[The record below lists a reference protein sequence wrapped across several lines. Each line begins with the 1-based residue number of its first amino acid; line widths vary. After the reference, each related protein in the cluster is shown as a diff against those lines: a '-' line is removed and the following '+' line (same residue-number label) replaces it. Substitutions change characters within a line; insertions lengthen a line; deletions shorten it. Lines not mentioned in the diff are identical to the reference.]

1 MDKDEK
7 VDYYYSNPYLGASYQ
22 NFWVT
27 RIKSHKYQGIEK
39 QHTHTHTPMIIHIKK
54 EPCLRLSFDVE
65 INITKLQKFEGKWY
79 NSRNVYLNKEEK
91 ISSQIYDFRKH
102 TSHAFFLKKCLKP
115 YPNSL
120 KDK

>member
-1 MDKDEK
+1 MPLSKFLSYKNK
-7 VDYYYSNPYLGASYQ
+7 VSQIPRHRK
-22 NFWVT
+22 T
-27 RIKSHKYQGIEK
+27 T
-39 QHTHTHTPMIIHIKK
+39 HTHTHTPMIIHIKK

-115 YPNSL
+115 YPTR
-120 KDK
+120 